1 MAGVDLVQ
9 MSPTIT
15 KPVLKVVEHDL
26 QLSLSDAQVILVVKH
41 SMPGLQLDD
50 LLTEIH
56 LIHAGK
62 FRAA

>member
-26 QLSLSDAQVILVVKH
+26 QLSLSDAQVILVVKQRFTIRVT
-41 SMPGLQLDD
+41 G
-50 LLTEIH
+50 I
-56 LIHAGK
+56 
-62 FRAA
+62 FRFSSALHG

>member
-26 QLSLSDAQVILVVKH
+26 QLSLSDAQVILVVK
-41 SMPGLQLDD
+41 QRNRV
-50 LLTEIH
+50 TEI
-56 LIHAGK
+56 
-62 FRAA
+62 FRFSFALHG

>member
-26 QLSLSDAQVILVVKH
+26 QLSLSDAQVILVVKQRFTIRVT
-41 SMPGLQLDD
+41 G
-50 LLTEIH
+50 I
-56 LIHAGK
+56 
-62 FRAA
+62 FRFRFALHG

>member
-26 QLSLSDAQVILVVKH
+26 QLSLSDAQVILVVKQRNRVT
-41 SMPGLQLDD
+41 G
-50 LLTEIH
+50 I
-56 LIHAGK
+56 
-62 FRAA
+62 FRFSFALHGC